1 LSEEA
6 KQKSVYEVM
15 KEILWKLHRPEEQRH
30 LARDLAAFRNSIGRD
45 YEDVP
50 EVWPILLPLLPEAFL
65 GNGTLT
71 QEEKAIYVA
80 LQLYAVSQQ
89 GTNKMP
95 YENRE
100 SRMNMGASLRNIR
113 GMDSLALDRRFNAM
127 LTSSTF
133 EEFAYHLRQ
142 IFKLGRSK
150 NAFAVDFPSLASDLF
165 WYQNGKSQQVCL
177 NWAKE
182 YYRNSHIDENESTAV
197 ADSSE
202 QTS

>member
-1 LSEEA
+1 MSEEA
-6 KQKSVYEVM
+6 KQTSVYEVM

-30 LARDLAAFRNSIGRD
+30 RDLAAFRNSIGRD
-45 YEDVP
+45 YEDAP

-65 GNGTLT
+65 GNGALT

-89 GTNKMP
+89 GTNKMA
-95 YENRE
+95 YENGK

-113 GMDSLALDRRFNAM
+113 GMDSQALDRRFNAM

-133 EEFAYHLRQ
+133 EEFTYHLRQ

-150 NAFAVDFPSLASDLF
+150 NAFAVDFPTLANDLF
-165 WYQNGKSQQVCL
+165 WYQNGKSKQVCL

-182 YYRNSHIDENESTAV
+182 YYRIPHIDENESAVTA
-197 ADSSE
+197 DGNE
-202 QTS
+202 QKS